1 MDEIIESLNNIE
13 MLLKV
18 RTDLVQQIGDCPNL
32 EIKVFG
38 EPIFW
43 KTIKQKNGWECQ
55 QNIIFG
61 NARVVSPDNIR
72 KAQGSLTAMKE
83 KMDRLV
89 SKSFLKPG
97 DVIGVSRKGLYE
109 HYAIYIGNDRVI
121 HYCGEGNDFGGRV
134 SVHEAPLCE
143 FIKDSRDYFV
153 VWFDEGRPIKLQCR
167 TAFIFNS
174 TADLYNSKY
183 NESKKKTYSAEETI
197 KRAKSRIGEE
207 QYNLVSN
214 NCEHFAMWC
223 KTGVSESSQV
233 NQIVR
238 FAFASGVTGCGLE
251 QVDRK
256 LLAI

>member
-13 MLLKV
+13 MMIKIQ
-18 RTDLVQQIGDCPNL
+18 TDLVEQIGDCPNS
-32 EIKVFG
+32 EIKVFS

-43 KTIKQKNGWECQ
+43 KTIKQKQGWECQ

-61 NARVVSPDNIR
+61 SARVISPDNIR
-72 KAQGSLTAMKE
+72 KAQGSIAAMKE
-83 KMDRLV
+83 KMGRLT
-89 SKSFLKPG
+89 SQTFLKPG

-109 HYAIYIGNDRVI
+109 HYAIYMGNDRVI

-134 SVHEAPLCE
+134 SVHEAPLSE
-143 FIKDSRDYFV
+143 FIKDSKNYFV
-153 VWFDEGRPIKLQCR
+153 VWFDEGRPIKLQSR
-167 TAFIFNS
+167 TTFLFNS
-174 TADLYNSKY
+174 TADLYSSKY
-183 NESKKKTYSAEETI
+183 NRLKRRTYSAEDTI
-197 KRAKSRIGEE
+197 KRAQSRIGEE
-207 QYNLVSN
+207 KYNLVSN

-238 FAFASGVTGCGLE
+238 FALANGVTGYGLN
-251 QVDRK
+251 QVDRN